1 MRDFLDLEKKGKS
14 IMRTE
19 ARHFSIQVTLMIALL
34 GIVAGDAAAQAWDQ
48 KIDKPQRFEVLKDF
62 DNEAVLDK
70 ETQLVWQRTPG
81 GTVRFWGS
89 AISSCFGTRTGG
101 RGGWRL
107 PTMPE
112 LTSLIDPTQD
122 HPPLPV
128 GHPFD
133 LSNLTGDVWSTN
145 TVPGSDTANTQDV
158 LNDGFLGG
166 TSKTAA
172 QQQSWCV
179 RGGPGVEGQ

>member
-1 MRDFLDLEKKGKS
+1 
-14 IMRTE
+14 MRTKSS
-19 ARHFSIQVTLMIALL
+19 HFSSQIILIIALL
-34 GIVAGDAAAQAWDQ
+34 GVVAGDAAAQAWFQ
-48 KIDKPQRFEVLKDF
+48 TIDKPQRFRVLKDF
-62 DNEAVLDK
+62 DAEAVLDH

-81 GTVRFWGS
+81 ASVRFWGS
-89 AISSCFGTRTGG
+89 AISACFGDRTGG

-112 LTSLIDPTQD
+112 LTSLIDPTQAN
-122 HPPLPV
+122 PPLPV

-166 TSKTAA
+166 AVKVAE
-172 QQQSWCV
+172 QRQSWCV

>member
-34 GIVAGDAAAQAWDQ
+34 GIVAGDAAAQALDQ

-112 LTSLIDPTQD
+112 LTSLIDPTQQ

>member
-1 MRDFLDLEKKGKS
+1 
-14 IMRTE
+14 
-19 ARHFSIQVTLMIALL
+19 MIALL
-34 GIVAGDAAAQAWDQ
+34 GIVAGDVAAQAWDQ
-48 KIDKPQRFEVLKDF
+48 KIDKSQRFRVLKDF
-62 DNEAVLDK
+62 ASEAVLDQ
-70 ETQLVWQRTPG
+70 ETQLVWQLTPG
-81 GTVRFWGS
+81 ATVRFWGS
-89 AISSCFGTRTGG
+89 AISSCFGARIGG

-112 LTSLIDPTQD
+112 LTSLIDPTQT

-166 TSKTAA
+166 TSKTTS
-172 QQQSWCV
+172 QLQNWCV